1 MKNETFEDEIRR
13 NTRIDCQYNQY
24 GSSVAKEESLEE
36 KVELLLGHLSE
47 LLQSD
52 EITNIENMLAEI
64 KKRASNVDNE
74 EILKFVEDAARQVE
88 KALTSLE
95 EIQND
100 ITDNLYNLILENTE
114 DFNERQEEASIRS
127 VLYN

>member
-13 NTRIDCQYNQY
+13 NTRIDYQYNQY
-24 GSSVAKEESLEE
+24 GSSVTKEESLEE

-74 EILKFVEDAARQVE
+74 EILNFVENSAKQVE
-88 KALTSLE
+88 EALATLND
-95 EIQND
+95 IQND

-114 DFNERQEEASIRS
+114 EVNE
-127 VLYN
+127 